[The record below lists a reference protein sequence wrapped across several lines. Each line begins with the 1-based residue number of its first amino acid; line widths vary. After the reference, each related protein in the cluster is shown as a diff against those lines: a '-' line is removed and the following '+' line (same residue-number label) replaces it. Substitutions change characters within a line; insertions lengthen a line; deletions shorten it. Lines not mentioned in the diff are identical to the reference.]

1 MTSTQNLNPKSVK
14 EIVDFIN
21 QTPCQTDMNLF
32 ERLNSDELLNI
43 YINCLIYLG
52 AANDYNDF
60 ELNEAEE
67 NLFATVVKENKALK
81 VIKVSALINNLLK
94 KFGHNPNFSPVN
106 IFNPNINTTFST
118 LMKLLDAKKKI
129 EEYQK
134 QYWTMIN
141 DYQYTLN
148 SHVNINDLLKESHTK
163 KNDLIKTLEE
173 GNKLTLEIKNN
184 IENYSKQID
193 ELNPLINANKENL
206 VKLKEDFIK
215 KNNQKEILNKKIE
228 ENESILEKLKERI
241 VPNPETF
248 NKIKEQNQQT
258 LINYNNEQ
266 SQLQKELDNLYKNN
280 ETCMKVNEK
289 LINLKNNVE
298 EYHEYDLKNK
308 ELFNKQEQINFE
320 IKNLEKEMIECKSK
334 YGKNVEVLKNTELML
349 KNQQK
354 EFNNMKSKLSTQI
367 KENEKIKNDL
377 KITLDHI
384 TNEIL
389 KYKSEIDKI
398 NFERNE
404 LQNIRNEYAQVLGRK
419 FQDIIKKQNL
429 YYKLLDKSLELYDN
443 YNLMKLFLIGNLKNS
458 I

>member
-118 LMKLLDAKKKI
+118 LMKLLEAKKKI

-173 GNKLTLEIKNN
+173 GNKLTLEIKIN
-184 IENYSKQID
+184 IENYSKQIN

-308 ELFNKQEQINFE
+308 ELFNKKEQINFE

-377 KITLDHI
+377 KITLAHI

-443 YNLMKLFLIGNLKNS
+443 YNLIENKDEQK
-458 I
+458 

>member
-308 ELFNKQEQINFE
+308 ELFNKKEQINFE

-443 YNLMKLFLIGNLKNS
+443 YNLMENKDEQK
-458 I
+458 